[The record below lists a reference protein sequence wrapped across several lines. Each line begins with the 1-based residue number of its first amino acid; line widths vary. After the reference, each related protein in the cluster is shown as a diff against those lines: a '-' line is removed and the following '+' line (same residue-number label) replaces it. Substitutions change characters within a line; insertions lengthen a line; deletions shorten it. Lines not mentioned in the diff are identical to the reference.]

1 MIIAEKVSLKVGG
14 KPILDEVSVQIPFAK
29 VTAILG
35 PNGAGK
41 STLLKCL
48 TGVKRFDSGK
58 ITLNGQVIESYSLE
72 SLSRLRAVLSQST
85 PVDFPFT
92 ALEIVKMGRNPY
104 SNESSPSQDD
114 EIALKALKIV
124 DALAMKNRIF
134 PTLSGGEQQRV
145 QLARVIAQLW
155 GTERAY
161 LFLDEPTSA
170 LDLKHQHQVL
180 KFVVELATNRDMTI
194 IIVLHDLNLALR
206 YADHVVLLKDGRLFT
221 SGETDKVLTAKNIES
236 VFEVSIDS
244 IFYQKGISLCD

>member
-1 MIIAEKVSLKVGG
+1 MIIAEKVTFNVNG
-14 KPILDEVSVQIPFAK
+14 KSILNDVSVQIPFAK

-48 TGVKRFDSGK
+48 TGLKQCDSGK
-58 ITLNGQVIESYSLE
+58 ISFNGAALNSYSLE

-92 ALEIVKMGRNPY
+92 AFEIVKMGRNPY
-104 SNESSPSQDD
+104 GNDNSAQQDD
-114 EIALKALKIV
+114 DIVNKALASL
-124 DALAMKNRIF
+124 DALAMKDRIF
-134 PTLSGGEQQRV
+134 PSLSGGEQQRV
-145 QLARVIAQLW
+145 QLARVVAQLW
-155 GTERAY
+155 EQQSAY

-180 KFVVELATNRDMTI
+180 NLVTELAANRNMAI

-206 YADHVVLLKDGRLFT
+206 YADQVLLLKDGKLFA
-221 SGETDKVLTAKNIES
+221 SGDTRNVLTAKNIES
-236 VFEVSIDS
+236 VFEVPIDAV
-244 IFYQKGISLCD
+244 FYDKGIV

>member
-14 KPILDEVSVQIPFAK
+14 KAILDDVSVQIPFAK

-48 TGVKRFDSGK
+48 TGVKPFDSGE
-58 ITLNGQVIESYSLE
+58 ININARPIESYSLE
-72 SLSRLRAVLSQST
+72 SLSRLRAVLSQAT

-104 SNESSPSQDD
+104 GNDSSPAQDD
-114 EIALKALKIV
+114 EIALKALGIV
-124 DALAMKNRIF
+124 DALSMKDRVF

-145 QLARVIAQLW
+145 QLARVVAQLW
-155 GTERAY
+155 DVKSAY

-180 KFVVELATNRDMTI
+180 KFVAELAANKNMAI

-206 YADHVVLLKDGRLFT
+206 YADHIVLLKDGKLFA
-221 SGETDKVLTAKNIES
+221 SGETDQVLTAQNIES
-236 VFEVSIDS
+236 VFEVSIDA
-244 IFYQKGISLCD
+244 IFYKKALQLSV